1 MGPSWCCRVQ
11 PEAKQV
17 ITGDYEYL
25 KKPVV
30 GCSAHRAFVKG
41 VHQLVEWDSLLYGVC
56 QATIEKPYRRPL
68 RANVCREY
76 HGPYIHIEYHICSA
90 SFQNTL
96 LGVARDGKKMLSP
109 IFPVAVT
116 FCLLFSCVI
125 YLRRYSYNQFIPL
138 CKNLYFTPC
147 SV

>member
-96 LGVARDGKKMLSP
+96 LGVARDGKKNVVSNISGGSNILLVVLMRD
-109 IFPVAVT
+109 IFAT
-116 FCLLFSCVI
+116 LFI
-125 YLRRYSYNQFIPL
+125 
-138 CKNLYFTPC
+138 
-147 SV
+147 